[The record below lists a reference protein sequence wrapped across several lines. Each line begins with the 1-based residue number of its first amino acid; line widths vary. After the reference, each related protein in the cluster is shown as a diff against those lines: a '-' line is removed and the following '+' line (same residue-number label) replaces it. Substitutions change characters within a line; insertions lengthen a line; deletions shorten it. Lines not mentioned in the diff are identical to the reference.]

1 MPSLHV
7 MGEADD
13 IITTERSDAL
23 CRCFAAE
30 HADTALR
37 TVLRHEGGHLIPSFA
52 PVRHA
57 FKAFFRDRRDN
68 V

>member
-1 MPSLHV
+1 

-30 HADTALR
+30 HGGEAALR
-37 TVLRHEGGHLIPSFA
+37 TVLRHQGGHLIPSFA

-57 FKAFFRDRRDN
+57 FKAFFRDRRESQSEE
-68 V
+68 